1 MQNCSTGVWGW
12 KKLFQKAFSGVKVL
26 LEGHSKC
33 TFGISSQIPNKI
45 PALFSAAC
53 DGSVSRL
60 RLFKYLGKFMM
71 EIHSSERIWGHP
83 WSMCCVFGCGHRLI
97 TVSPMITGWCPRG
110 LVGSWWGWWW
120 WLSLCYLLFK
130 VEVRGESAAQTWLVL
145 HQ

>member
-1 MQNCSTGVWGW
+1 MK
-12 KKLFQKAFSGVKVL
+12 KKLFQKASSGVKVL

-71 EIHSSERIWGHP
+71 EIH
-83 WSMCCVFGCGHRLI
+83 
-97 TVSPMITGWCPRG
+97 
-110 LVGSWWGWWW
+110 
-120 WLSLCYLLFK
+120 
-130 VEVRGESAAQTWLVL
+130 
-145 HQ
+145 